1 MFFLF
6 SFFNVFFILFI
17 FKKNTYI
24 YSDSQ
29 KNMIIVKVEK
39 GISLEKALK
48 LYKSKIIKTRQ
59 SSQLNERK
67 EYEKKSVIKRKQKL
81 NAIYRQKLN
90 LKND

>member
-1 MFFLF
+1 
-6 SFFNVFFILFI
+6 
-17 FKKNTYI
+17 
-24 YSDSQ
+24 
-29 KNMIIVKVEK
+29 MIIVKVEK

>member
-1 MFFLF
+1 
-6 SFFNVFFILFI
+6 
-17 FKKNTYI
+17 
-24 YSDSQ
+24 
-29 KNMIIVKVEK
+29 MIIVKIEK
-39 GISLEKALK
+39 GVSLEKALK

-81 NAIYRQKLN
+81 KAIYRQKLN